1 MPDVVVVD
9 HPDTE
14 LHDPR
19 HEVWVGVAT
28 PASEVAERVRVI
40 RAELAARGARS
51 VPGADHSDDVLAAV
65 HDRLFLTFLQSAAER
80 WVSGDYDELVGQQR
94 VVPYVFPTAEL
105 LGGLPLRLP
114 AATHAL
120 TGVYCYDTMTL
131 VGPGTWQAARTAA
144 DLAQT
149 AAELALAGRTAYAL
163 CRPPGH
169 HATSGGYG
177 GSCYLN
183 NAAVAAQTMR
193 DGGLDRVA
201 VVDVDAHHGNGT
213 QSIFYARD
221 DVWYGSVH
229 VDPGAGW
236 FPHFLGFADETGSGA
251 GEGFTCNMPL
261 PPGSGDDPWLSAVHH
276 LAAAATPQRAARGW
290 WSHSGWTPPS
300 TTPRARC
307 GSAPRDSLRPAGY
320 WPTSGCRPPWCRKA
334 GTTCPPW
341 GHWWR
346 RYCRPSGRPRA
357 PDPQSTDLLSTDPQG
372 ADPSGH

>member
-1 MPDVVVVD
+1 VNGDPGSGRSTLVVVD
-9 HPDTE
+9 DPRTE

-19 HEVWVGVAT
+19 HEVWVGTVT
-28 PASEVAERVRVI
+28 PASEVAERVQVI
-40 RAELAARGARS
+40 RAQLVASGARP
-51 VPGADHSDDVLAAV
+51 VPGAGHSDDVLSAV
-65 HDRLFLTFLQSAAER
+65 HDVRLLDFLRTAAER
-80 WVSGDYDELVGQQR
+80 WAQGDYDELVGQQR

-105 LGGLPLRLP
+105 LGGLPLREP
-114 AATHAL
+114 VATHAL
-120 TGVYCYDTMTL
+120 TGVHCYDTMTL

-149 AAELALAGRTAYAL
+149 AAEIALAGHPAYAL

-169 HATSGGYG
+169 HATRGGYG

-201 VVDVDAHHGNGT
+201 VIDIDAHHGNGT

-251 GEGFTCNMPL
+251 GEGFTCNQPL
-261 PPGSGDDPWLSAVHH
+261 APGTGDEAWLLAVRRLADSAHAAGCQALVVSLGVDAAVDDPESPLQVGREGFAAAGRVLADLGVPTALVQEGGYHLPTLGPLVAEVLSAF
-276 LAAAATPQRAARGW
+276 
-290 WSHSGWTPPS
+290 
-300 TTPRARC
+300 
-307 GSAPRDSLRPAGY
+307 AGV
-320 WPTSGCRPPWCRKA
+320 
-334 GTTCPPW
+334 
-341 GHWWR
+341 
-346 RYCRPSGRPRA
+346 
-357 PDPQSTDLLSTDPQG
+357 
-372 ADPSGH
+372 

>member
-1 MPDVVVVD
+1 MPDAAHRLDGELDVDLSSLVVVD
-9 HPDTE
+9 DPDTE

-40 RAELAARGARS
+40 RAQLLACGARP
-51 VPGADHSDDVLAAV
+51 VPGAGHSDDVLADV
-65 HDRLFLTFLQSAAER
+65 HDVRLLDFLRTAAER
-80 WVSGDYDELVGQQR
+80 WASGDYDALVGQQR

-169 HATSGGYG
+169 HATRGGYG

-201 VVDVDAHHGNGT
+201 VVDIDAHHGNGT

-251 GEGFTCNMPL
+251 GEGFTCNLPL
-261 PPGSGDDPWLSAVHH
+261 PPGSGDDPWLSAVQH
-276 LAAAATPQRAARGW
+276 LAAAATSAGCQGLVVSLGVDAAVDDPE
-290 WSHSGWTPPS
+290 SPLQV
-300 TTPRARC
+300 
-307 GSAPRDSLRPAGY
+307 SAEGFAAAGRMLAGLEL
-320 WPTSGCRPPWCRKA
+320 PTALVQEGGYHLPTVGPLVAQVLSAFVEAP
-334 GTTCPPW
+334 
-341 GHWWR
+341 
-346 RYCRPSGRPRA
+346 GR
-357 PDPQSTDLLSTDPQG
+357 
-372 ADPSGH
+372 